1 MVLKDKKTKI
11 TFHNGI
17 LTIGGTIIEVV
28 YEDSH
33 IFFDFGSEYNPSA
46 SFQPSNLQEL
56 LDEKLVPYLNN
67 MYDPSIELKGYKS
80 SEDNF
85 KHTAVFLSHMHLDH
99 SKIINYLNPS
109 IPLYT
114 LEGTKSLLN
123 TLNINDD
130 FLFPLHNKKD
140 SNTREIIGVKENEV
154 IEVGK
159 IKVKVMPVD
168 HDAYGACGLLIKTP
182 DLVISYTG
190 DIRLHGYRKEDT
202 LKFCKESENCDVLLI
217 EGVTVSFKD
226 FEDEDDEII
235 WVSKSEIKRDAE
247 ELKRLGAELVDLGKN
262 ALDKIPLDTDL
273 RDAIELAQRIKK
285 EGRRRQ
291 LQLIGKMLRNRDVD
305 PIRQAL
311 DKLKN
316 RHNQQVALFHK
327 LEQIRDRLI
336 DDGDDAVAEV
346 LNLWPDADRQQL
358 RSLIRNAKKE
368 KEGNKP
374 PKSARLIFQYL
385 RELAENEG

>member
-1 MVLKDKKTKI
+1 MTKQP
-11 TFHNGI
+11 
-17 LTIGGTIIEVV
+17 
-28 YEDSH
+28 EDW
-33 IFFDFGSEYNPSA
+33 
-46 SFQPSNLQEL
+46 
-56 LDEKLVPYLNN
+56 LDDVP
-67 MYDPSIELKGYKS
+67 G
-80 SEDNF
+80 
-85 KHTAVFLSHMHLDH
+85 
-99 SKIINYLNPS
+99 
-109 IPLYT
+109 
-114 LEGTKSLLN
+114 
-123 TLNINDD
+123 DD
-130 FLFPLHNKKD
+130 
-140 SNTREIIGVKENEV
+140 I
-154 IEVGK
+154 
-159 IKVKVMPVD
+159 
-168 HDAYGACGLLIKTP
+168 
-182 DLVISYTG
+182 
-190 DIRLHGYRKEDT
+190 
-202 LKFCKESENCDVLLI
+202 
-217 EGVTVSFKD
+217 
-226 FEDEDDEII
+226 EDEDDEII

-374 PKSARLIFQYL
+374 PKPARLIFQYL
-385 RELAENEG
+385 RERAKNEGYFPPLLPHKSPGWRRAAPYPGYSAVSGVVPDGGYALSGLPSPSSTPTSRQQGVPAASPESP